1 MRFNRVLDP
10 ADRISEIL
18 FGLIMV
24 LTYTTALSVATAGR
38 ADVKTMLLGALGCNL
53 AWGIIDAGL
62 YLLSSLNE
70 RGREILM
77 LRAVRTARDAA
88 AAHREIAGVLPAV
101 LAQAL
106 SVDQMEAVRQK
117 LQQVPEQARRPRLI
131 GRDWLGA
138 LGICLLVF
146 LSTFPVVIPFVLID
160 DAKLALR
167 ISNLIVIVMLFL
179 CGYAFARRTGYSP
192 WITGLALV
200 VVGCALVGVA
210 IALGG

>member
-1 MRFNRVLDP
+1 VRFNRVLDP

-24 LTYTTALSVATAGR
+24 LTYTSALSVATAGH

-88 AAHREIAGVLPAV
+88 AAHREIAEVLPAA

-106 SVDQMEAVRQK
+106 SVDQIETVRQK
-117 LQQVPEQARRPRLI
+117 LQQVPELPRRPRLT

-179 CGYAFARRTGYSP
+179 CGYAFARHTGVRP
-192 WITGLALV
+192 WPMGLLMIA
-200 VVGCALVGVA
+200 VGLMLAGVA

>member
-1 MRFNRVLDP
+1 VRLNRVLDP

-24 LTYTTALSVATAGR
+24 LTYTSALSVATAGR

-77 LRAVRTARDAA
+77 LRAVRSARDAA
-88 AAHREIAGVLPAV
+88 AAHREIGEVLPAP

-106 SVDQMEAVRQK
+106 SVDQIETVRQK
-117 LQQVPEQARRPRLI
+117 LQQVPELPGRPRLT

-146 LSTFPVVIPFVLID
+146 LSTFPVVIPFVLVG

-179 CGYAFARRTGYSP
+179 CGYAFARHTGVRP
-192 WITGLALV
+192 WPMGLLMIAVGLAL
-200 VVGCALVGVA
+200 AGVA